1 MAVTRENVCK
11 EQTYFSSW
19 FQRAQAI
26 SFLISI
32 VSRPMIV
39 ECILPERG
47 GVELLMSRKI
57 RSRGGGRG
65 KVQHLE
71 AHIQ

>member
-1 MAVTRENVCK
+1 MVPEG
-11 EQTYFSSW
+11 
-19 FQRAQAI
+19 
-26 SFLISI
+26 FLNSI

-39 ECILPERG
+39 EYILPERG
-47 GVELLMSRKI
+47 RVELLMSQKI